1 MLLPIIDYSIAH
13 NFYMCWGIKSCDSH
27 DCYVGLIVVA
37 ACILPVHREG
47 RQVGTS
53 AGSPEEERE
62 ARLP

>member
-1 MLLPIIDYSIAH
+1 
-13 NFYMCWGIKSCDSH
+13 MCWGIKSWDSH
-27 DCYVGLIVVA
+27 DYYVGLIVVA

-47 RQVGTS
+47 RQVGTR